1 MMKFDAIVVINCQE
15 IVKMVWIDVEG
26 SILAVDES
34 SQKDELPFFW
44 RVTLPLFDGILISI
58 WITLILGKRD

>member
-1 MMKFDAIVVINCQE
+1 MMKFDAIVVINYQE

-26 SILAVDES
+26 SILVVDEG
-34 SQKDELPFFW
+34 SQKGELPFFW
-44 RVTLPLFDGILISI
+44 RVTLPLLDGILISI